1 MRTEST
7 ETHEGEVSSQQRQ
20 TAFVMT
26 HAIFEMVTNLHDEF
40 EKKKT
45 IRIKKG
51 NELEKAITRRKEV
64 FKRNQEDLMKR
75 INHFASGKKGAY
87 KND

>member
-7 ETHEGEVSSQQRQ
+7 ELNEGEVSSQQRQ
-20 TAFVMT
+20 TAMVMT

-40 EKKKT
+40 EKNKIIK
-45 IRIKKG
+45 IKKSKD
-51 NELEKAITRRKEV
+51 LEKAMIRRKAT
-64 FKRNQEDLMKR
+64 FKRNQEDLLKK
-75 INHFASGKKGAY
+75 INHFVSGKKGAY